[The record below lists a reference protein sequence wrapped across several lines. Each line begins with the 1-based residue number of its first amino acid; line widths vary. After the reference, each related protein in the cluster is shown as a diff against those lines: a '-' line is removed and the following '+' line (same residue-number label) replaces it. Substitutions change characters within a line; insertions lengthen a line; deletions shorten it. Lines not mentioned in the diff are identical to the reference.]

1 MPTNHFFSKGTIN
14 EQYLYEDLVIEALQI
29 YGFDVYY
36 LPRTL
41 IDKDQLFGEDPLS
54 KFNDSYLIEMYMDT
68 VEGFQGEKEIIT
80 RFGLE
85 IRDETIFTVARRTWL
100 NLVSMDANLVTSIRP
115 NEGDWIYMPTVQ
127 RMFEISFVDKDDP
140 FYQVDNLPVY
150 KLYARTV
157 EYSDE
162 RLDTGIKVID
172 DIERDYSGDELL
184 WQILSEQNTATLY
197 NCKFLLE
204 RGTDLYAD
212 GLIELENATNSPP
225 AAGQLLIGQDETP
238 VVVTTL
244 NGDVVAGAQTLT
256 LTSVT
261 NLPATGTIVI
271 SADQANPAETITYSA
286 INGFILT
293 LSQTGLTSNH
303 DTAALVTSV
312 PAEPNAIFDAI
323 LTEASDTDY
332 SFYIINESYS
342 LATVEPMADN
352 TWIEDAITGTG
363 SGFTTGDAVLDF
375 SEKNPFG
382 EPNEGT

>member
-14 EQYLYEDLVIEALQI
+14 EQYLYEDLIIEALGI

-54 KFNDSYLIEMYMDT
+54 KFNDSYMIEMYFDT

-162 RLDTGIKVID
+162 RLDTGIDVID
-172 DIERDYSGDELL
+172 AIETKYTGDELL
-184 WQILSEQNTATLY
+184 YQILSEQGPTTIY

-225 AAGQLLIGQDETP
+225 AAGQLLIGQDE
-238 VVVTTL
+238 V
-244 NGDVVAGAQTLT
+244 G
-256 LTSVT
+256 
-261 NLPATGTIVI
+261 
-271 SADQANPAETITYSA
+271 
-286 INGFILT
+286 
-293 LSQTGLTSNH
+293 
-303 DTAALVTSV
+303 
-312 PAEPNAIFDAI
+312 FDAI
-323 LTEASDTDY
+323 LLEDSGFGNEYFIIQEDYKLAAS
-332 SFYIINESYS
+332 
-342 LATVEPMADN
+342 AGADN
-352 TWIEDAITGTG
+352 SWIEDAITGTG
-363 SGFTTGDAVLDF
+363 SGFDASDAVLDF
-375 SEKNPFG
+375 TERNPFG
-382 EPNEGT
+382 EPD

>member
-36 LPRTL
+36 MPRTL
-41 IDKDQLFGEDPLS
+41 VDKDQLFGEDPLS
-54 KFNDSYLIEMYMDT
+54 KFDDSYMIEMYMDT

-85 IRDETIFTVARRTWL
+85 VRDETIFTVARRTWL

-127 RMFEISFVDKDDP
+127 RLFEISFVDKDDP

-162 RLDTGIKVID
+162 RIDTGVKVID
-172 DIERDYSGDELL
+172 DIETKYSGDELMF
-184 WQILSEQNTATLY
+184 QILGEQGPTTIY

-225 AAGQLLIGQDETP
+225 AAGQLLIGQDE
-238 VVVTTL
+238 V
-244 NGDVVAGAQTLT
+244 G
-256 LTSVT
+256 
-261 NLPATGTIVI
+261 
-271 SADQANPAETITYSA
+271 
-286 INGFILT
+286 
-293 LSQTGLTSNH
+293 
-303 DTAALVTSV
+303 
-312 PAEPNAIFDAI
+312 FDAI
-323 LTEASDTDY
+323 LLEDSGFGNEYFIIQEDY
-332 SFYIINESYS
+332 E
-342 LATVEPMADN
+342 LTATQPMVDN
-352 TWIEDAITGTG
+352 TWIQDAVEGTG
-363 SGFTTGDAVLDF
+363 SGFDAGDAVLDF
-375 SEKNPFG
+375 TENNPFG
-382 EPNEGT
+382 DP

>member
-14 EQYLYEDLVIEALQI
+14 EQYLYEDLIIEALGI

-54 KFNDSYLIEMYMDT
+54 KFNDSYMIEMYFDT

-140 FYQVDNLPVY
+140 FYQVDNLTVY

-162 RLDTGIKVID
+162 RLDTGVDVID
-172 DIERDYSGDELL
+172 AIETKYTGDELL
-184 WQILSEQNTATLY
+184 YQILGEQGPTTIY
-197 NCKFLLE
+197 NCKFLLG

-225 AAGQLLIGQDETP
+225 AAGQLLIGQDE
-238 VVVTTL
+238 V
-244 NGDVVAGAQTLT
+244 G
-256 LTSVT
+256 
-261 NLPATGTIVI
+261 
-271 SADQANPAETITYSA
+271 
-286 INGFILT
+286 
-293 LSQTGLTSNH
+293 
-303 DTAALVTSV
+303 
-312 PAEPNAIFDAI
+312 FDAI
-323 LTEASDTDY
+323 LLEDSGFGNEYFIIQEDYKLAAS
-332 SFYIINESYS
+332 
-342 LATVEPMADN
+342 AGADN
-352 TWIEDAITGTG
+352 SWIEDAITGTG
-363 SGFTTGDAVLDF
+363 SGFDASDAVLDF
-375 SEKNPFG
+375 TERNPFG
-382 EPNEGT
+382 EPD

>member
-14 EQYLYEDLVIEALQI
+14 EQYLYEDLIIEALQI

-41 IDKDQLFGEDPLS
+41 VDKDQLFGEDPLS
-54 KFNDSYLIEMYMDT
+54 KFNDSYMIEMYMDT

-85 IRDETIFTVARRTWL
+85 VRDETIFTVARRTWL
-100 NLVSMDANLVTSIRP
+100 NLVSIDANLVTSIRP

-127 RMFEISFVDKDDP
+127 RLFEISFVDKDDP

-162 RLDTGIKVID
+162 RLDTGIDAID
-172 DIERDYSGDELL
+172 DIETKYTGDELL
-184 WQILSEQNTATLY
+184 YQILGEQGPTTIY

-225 AAGQLLIGQDETP
+225 AAGQLLIGQDE
-238 VVVTTL
+238 V
-244 NGDVVAGAQTLT
+244 G
-256 LTSVT
+256 
-261 NLPATGTIVI
+261 
-271 SADQANPAETITYSA
+271 
-286 INGFILT
+286 
-293 LSQTGLTSNH
+293 
-303 DTAALVTSV
+303 
-312 PAEPNAIFDAI
+312 FDAI
-323 LTEASDTDY
+323 LLEDSGFGNEFFIIQEDY
-332 SFYIINESYS
+332 K
-342 LATVEPMADN
+342 LAVAVGADN
-352 TWIEDAITGTG
+352 SWIEDAITGTG
-363 SGFTTGDAVLDF
+363 SGFDASDAVLDF
-375 SEKNPFG
+375 TERNPFG
-382 EPNEGT
+382 EPD

>member
-14 EQYLYEDLVIEALQI
+14 EQYLYEDLIIEALGI

-54 KFNDSYLIEMYMDT
+54 KFNDSYMIEMYFDT

-140 FYQVDNLPVY
+140 FYQVDNLTVY

-162 RLDTGIKVID
+162 RLDTGVDVID
-172 DIERDYSGDELL
+172 AIETKYTGDELL
-184 WQILSEQNTATLY
+184 YQILGEQGPTTIY

-225 AAGQLLIGQDETP
+225 AAGQLLIGQDE
-238 VVVTTL
+238 V
-244 NGDVVAGAQTLT
+244 G
-256 LTSVT
+256 
-261 NLPATGTIVI
+261 
-271 SADQANPAETITYSA
+271 
-286 INGFILT
+286 
-293 LSQTGLTSNH
+293 
-303 DTAALVTSV
+303 
-312 PAEPNAIFDAI
+312 FDAI
-323 LTEASDTDY
+323 LLEDSGFGNEYFIIQEDYKLAAS
-332 SFYIINESYS
+332 
-342 LATVEPMADN
+342 AGADN
-352 TWIEDAITGTG
+352 SWIEDAITGTG
-363 SGFTTGDAVLDF
+363 SGFDASDAVLDF
-375 SEKNPFG
+375 TERNPFG
-382 EPNEGT
+382 EPD